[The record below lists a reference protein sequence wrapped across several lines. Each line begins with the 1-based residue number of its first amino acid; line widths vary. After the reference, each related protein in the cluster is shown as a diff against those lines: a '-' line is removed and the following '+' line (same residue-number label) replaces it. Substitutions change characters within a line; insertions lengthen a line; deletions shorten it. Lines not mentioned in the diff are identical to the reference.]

1 MFLLLST
8 GSSAAAREGKRDKT
22 IQVIK
27 LLHSTGANTHN
38 LINRLSISMHFF
50 FFFFFF
56 RFRFVSLGKCRLSH
70 CCFQRLR
77 VRRNR
82 PDGLQVEKKKRKR
95 FGARARQVTSLW
107 CAHTKSPPFYKNVF
121 FSSSAAKIDKE
132 KKNDSPRKKKK
143 SLLFLL

>member
-1 MFLLLST
+1 MRVCIPNVPTKGKMFLLLST

-82 PDGLQVEKKKRKR
+82 PDGLQVEKKKEEDS
-95 FGARARQVTSLW
+95 ARARAKSQVCGARTQSRRLFIK
-107 CAHTKSPPFYKNVF
+107 TF
-121 FSSSAAKIDKE
+121 F
-132 KKNDSPRKKKK
+132 
-143 SLLFLL
+143 FLLLRRK